1 MIKVTSPKNNK
12 NNIMK
17 KLILSAVIVLGSL
30 SLYATNATTT
40 EAVQKTVTVQ
50 ETYTEVSV
58 ESVPQPVTTALQTAY
73 PGAKLDKA
81 FVNEKKEYKLN
92 ISVGDQKATV
102 YSDVNGN
109 WLKI

>member
-1 MIKVTSPKNNK
+1 
-12 NNIMK
+12 MK

-30 SLYATNATTT
+30 SLYASNQVTPEQT
-40 EAVQKTVTVQ
+40 KTVVTAQ
-50 ETYTEVSV
+50 AEYTEVSTDG
-58 ESVPQPVTTALQTAY
+58 VPPAIKTALQTAY

-81 FVNEKKEYKLN
+81 FVNEKKEYKLE

-102 YSDVNGN
+102 FSDVNGN

>member
-1 MIKVTSPKNNK
+1 
-12 NNIMK
+12 MK

-30 SLYATNATTT
+30 SLYASNQVTPEQT
-40 EAVQKTVTVQ
+40 KTVVTAQ
-50 ETYTEVSV
+50 AEYTEVSTDA
-58 ESVPQPVTTALQTAY
+58 VPPAIKTALQTAY

-81 FVNEKKEYKLN
+81 FVNEKKEYKLE

-102 YSDVNGN
+102 FSDVNCN

>member
-1 MIKVTSPKNNK
+1 
-12 NNIMK
+12 MK
-17 KLILSAVIVLGSL
+17 KLILSAAIILASL
-30 SLYATNATTT
+30 SIYATTATVSESEKTT
-40 EAVQKTVTVQ
+40 VSAQTEYKEVATDAVPEAVKK
-50 ETYTEVSV
+50 
-58 ESVPQPVTTALQTAY
+58 ALETAY

-81 FVNEKKEYKLN
+81 FVNEKKDYKLD

>member
-1 MIKVTSPKNNK
+1 
-12 NNIMK
+12 MK
-17 KLILSAVIVLGSL
+17 KLILSAAIILGSL
-30 SLYATNATTT
+30 SMNATTT
-40 EAVQKTVTVQ
+40 TNADGVKIAVNFQNEYK
-50 ETYTEVSV
+50 EVPNDA
-58 ESVPQPVTTALQTAY
+58 VPAPVKTALQTAY

-81 FVNEKKEYKLN
+81 YVNEKKEYKLE

>member
-1 MIKVTSPKNNK
+1 
-12 NNIMK
+12 MK

-30 SLYATNATTT
+30 SLYASN
-40 EAVQKTVTVQ
+40 QVTPEQTKMVVTAQ
-50 ETYTEVSV
+50 AEYTEVSTDA
-58 ESVPQPVTTALQTAY
+58 VPPAIKTALQTAY

-81 FVNEKKEYKLN
+81 FVNEKKEYKLE

-102 YSDVNGN
+102 FSDVNGN

>member
-1 MIKVTSPKNNK
+1 
-12 NNIMK
+12 MK
-17 KLILSAVIVLGSL
+17 KLILSAIVVLGTMSIHANGL
-30 SLYATNATTT
+30 PISQNTNA
-40 EAVQKTVTVQ
+40 AVTIQA
-50 ETYTEVSV
+50 EYTEVTADA
-58 ESVPQPVTTALQTAY
+58 VPAAVKTALQTAY

-81 FVNEKKEYKLN
+81 FVNEKKEYKLE

>member
-1 MIKVTSPKNNK
+1 
-12 NNIMK
+12 MK
-17 KLILSAVIVLGSL
+17 KLILSAIVLLGAVSM
-30 SLYATNATTT
+30 TNASTVSPEIKVTTISIQT
-40 EAVQKTVTVQ
+40 E
-50 ETYTEVSV
+50 YTEVTADA
-58 ESVPQPVTTALQTAY
+58 VPAVVKTALQTAY

-81 FVNEKKEYKLN
+81 FVNEKKEYKLE

>member
-1 MIKVTSPKNNK
+1 
-12 NNIMK
+12 MK
-17 KLILSAVIVLGSL
+17 KLILSAIVVLGTL
-30 SLYATNATTT
+30 SMHANVLTVSPNTKA
-40 EAVQKTVTVQ
+40 TVTIQ
-50 ETYTEVSV
+50 SEYTEVTV
-58 ESVPQPVTTALQTAY
+58 DAVPAPVKTALQTAY

-81 FVNEKKEYKLN
+81 FVNDKKEYKLE

>member
-1 MIKVTSPKNNK
+1 
-12 NNIMK
+12 MK
-17 KLILSAVIVLGSL
+17 KLILSAIVVLGTMSMHANVWPV
-30 SLYATNATTT
+30 SQNAKA
-40 EAVQKTVTVQ
+40 AVTIQS
-50 ETYTEVSV
+50 EYTEVTV
-58 ESVPQPVTTALQTAY
+58 DAVPAAVKTALQTAY

-81 FVNEKKEYKLN
+81 FVNDKKEYKLE